1 MTDIGELVVRIK
13 ADAAQLESALQKAN
27 LSTKAAAASMTNS
40 LRDLRNQFTALVPA
54 LSIGALAA
62 FGAKAFQEADH
73 INDLAQRTGVLGS
86 TLSALKLPL
95 AQGGSGLDEF
105 AASINRMNNLV
116 GEAAKGVNQEA
127 VKAFDELGLSVR
139 RLQELSPEDQFYEI
153 ARALSEQDTQA
164 KMTNLGMQIFGRS
177 FATLIPLIK
186 ESNGNLREHVAQVKA
201 AGGALTEEDLKR
213 IDELGDRWTAAL
225 DKTKKMLLEVVPL
238 VEQLANLPDYLRA
251 AFIEIPFQAGDQI
264 GRKLAGQPSVGSVS
278 TDRPATLSDE
288 EVARRIREGLA
299 PKANGINARGSNAGL
314 LKPSSEAKQL
324 EDAKRSLEDYNTQL
338 KRQYELLQLTPREQ
352 AAVEAKYKTLELAQK
367 AGVKNTDELVQAN
380 MELARSNYDLNT
392 SMNESVRFMQELKDR
407 STSALTDIAFGFGSA
422 KDSALQFAEA
432 IAKIAFEKKIAGPL
446 VDSLFGSGGSPGIVD
461 NLFGSLGSFGGFF
474 ADGGSPPV
482 GRPSIVG
489 ERGPEVFVPRSA
501 GTVVPNHAL
510 GGSQVVVQQTIN
522 LSPGL
527 PETVNAAIARA
538 APVIAAQAQTAVF
551 QAIERGGTEAR
562 IVGRRN

>member
-1 MTDIGELVVRIK
+1 VTTDIGELVVRIK
-13 ADAAQLESALQKAN
+13 ADAAQLERELQKAN
-27 LSTKAAAASMTNS
+27 LSTKAAASSMSNS
-40 LRDLRNQFTALVPA
+40 LKDLRNQFTALVPA
-54 LSIGALAA
+54 LSIGALVA
-62 FGAKAFQEADH
+62 FGTKAFQEADH

-225 DKTKKMLLEVVPL
+225 DKAKKQLLEVVPL

-251 AFIEIPFQAGDQI
+251 AFIEIPFMAGDQI

-278 TDRPATLSDE
+278 TERPATLSNE
-288 EVARRIREGLA
+288 EVARRIQEGLGT
-299 PKANGINARGSNAGL
+299 KNGGASARGSNAGL
-314 LKPSSEAKQL
+314 LKPTSEQKQL
-324 EDAKRSLEDYNTQL
+324 EDAKKALADYNTEL

-367 AGVKNTDELVQAN
+367 AGVKNTDELVQKN

-392 SMNESVRFMQELKDR
+392 SMQESVRFMQELKDR
-407 STSALTDIAFGFGSA
+407 STSALTDIAFGFDSA
-422 KDSALQFAEA
+422 SGSALQFAEA
-432 IAKIAFEKKIAGPL
+432 IARIAFEKKIAGPL
-446 VDSLFGSGGSPGIVD
+446 VDGLFGSGGNPGLVD
-461 NLFGSLGSFGGFF
+461 SLLDGFGGFF
-474 ADGGSPPV
+474 ADGGIPPV
-482 GRPSIVG
+482 GKPSIVG

-501 GTVVPNHAL
+501 GTIVPNHAL

-538 APVIAAQAQTAVF
+538 APAIAAQAQTAVF

-562 IVGRRN
+562 LVGRRN